1 MKKKIILS
9 LLIPCLAMSISGCA
23 KKNEVKDEKQ
33 PIVVKAQTTE
43 DRRQIEERAEY
54 AALVYPEEE
63 ALVIAKA
70 GGTATEVKF
79 KLGDKVKAGDVLI
92 KIDDASGQ
100 NQAGNYSF
108 NASQVKQ
115 AQLGVQQAYSA
126 LTMAQVNYQNSPS
139 VASENYRAAEIAYE
153 TAKLATEQAKINLDS
168 RQKQINL
175 STTDTATNSA
185 ITADAAAN
193 ACDTIINGLNI
204 ALDLDDSASNYLPYA
219 SNLGALD
226 SSILRQ
232 TKDAYRSTKIAD
244 DSYKSATFADTAAQ
258 VKAAIDL
265 TLKTKNLADYSK
277 KVLDKTPTSNGAYF
291 SSLTATINGYQAQA
305 NAALAQAN
313 GAKQSSENTHL
324 DNASNS
330 DLLKKAYELAQK
342 QEAAALQN
350 LNTLKASQAS
360 QLDMAELQYKNAV
373 AALQG
378 LYDSH
383 LAIAPISGIVTRKE
397 ADNGTTVS
405 PGQILASIS
414 QTGRLKIQFFV
425 GNDDLKYL
433 SPGQSAEIIDNDG
446 KIIPGKIFNLTSQ
459 ADAASKK
466 FLVEIRPDS
475 ATSSRLTSG
484 TVVNVAV
491 SLKKKAAAENAV
503 ILPLSAIEIAQN
515 NNYIFTIKDNIA
527 QKTPVKIIKVDGENA
542 QVEFTGDGKTLIIVE
557 GNKLVREGDRVKV
570 Q

>member
-1 MKKKIILS
+1 
-9 LLIPCLAMSISGCA
+9 
-23 KKNEVKDEKQ
+23 
-33 PIVVKAQTTE
+33 
-43 DRRQIEERAEY
+43 
-54 AALVYPEEE
+54 LVYPEEE
-63 ALVIAKA
+63 ALVIAKT

-100 NQAGNYSF
+100 NPAGNYSF

-115 AQLGVQQAYSA
+115 AQLAVQQAYSS
-126 LTMAQVNYQNSPS
+126 LTMAQTDYQNSAS

-185 ITADAAAN
+185 LAADAAAN
-193 ACDTIINGLNI
+193 ACDTILNGLNI
-204 ALDLDDSASNYLPYA
+204 ALNLDDSASNFLPYA

-232 TKDAYRSTKIAD
+232 AKDAYRSTKTAD
-244 DSYKSATFADTAAQ
+244 DSYKSATFADTTAQ

-265 TLKTKNLADYSK
+265 ATKTKNLADYCK

-305 NAALAQAN
+305 SAALAQAN
-313 GAKQSSENTHL
+313 GAKQSSENTNL
-324 DNASNS
+324 DNNSNA
-330 DLLKKAYELAQK
+330 DLLQKSYELAQK

-383 LAIAPISGIVTRKE
+383 LAIAPINGIVTRKE
-397 ADNGTTVS
+397 ADNGSTVS
-405 PGQILASIS
+405 AGQVLAAIS
-414 QTGRLKIQFFV
+414 QSGQVKIQFFV
-425 GNDDLKYL
+425 DEESLKFL
-433 SPGQSAEIIDNDG
+433 SSGQSAEIIDNDG
-446 KIIPGKIFNLTSQ
+446 KIIPGKIFNLTPQ
-459 ADAASKK
+459 ADSASKK
-466 FLVEIRPDS
+466 FLVEVRPDS
-475 ATSSRLTSG
+475 ATSTNLTAG
-484 TVVNVAV
+484 TVVNIALT
-491 SLKKKAAAENAV
+491 LKKKAVADNAV
-503 ILPLSAIEIAQN
+503 ILPLSAIEITQN
-515 NNYIFTIKDNIA
+515 DNYIFTIKDNVA

-542 QVEFTGDGKTLIIVE
+542 QVEFTGDAKTLIIVE
-557 GNKLVREGDRVKV
+557 GNKLVREGDPVKI